1 MKTEELDK
9 CLNILSCYHDPDE
22 KKIEILAGMD
32 TDFQQEFI
40 EPFRRELGM
49 NLLTK
54 PTFQE
59 KKDLITFYIDELD
72 RVIIISE
79 NFKNIQPVDLI
90 TDELLAPIW
99 YEGQYESDDEG
110 ISEVR
115 AHYLFS
121 LLFVV
126 IQEYCNLYHIPF
138 IEICD
143 DRFFNLDVIN
153 LEPTKERAEILD
165 FGKSIKEKHEF
176 KLPAIRPVFASESRS
191 EIFEILRDFFS
202 LEDQIELLALLEGG
216 DNAPKPLL
224 FMDSGNRL
232 ADAFKQ
238 LFDCD
243 IIKGCQK
250 KELEAWICKNFR
262 YRYRNKINRFNPRSV
277 SDIVSTTKDKCQR
290 PILNVKQEK
299 STGNFL
305 ITKV

>member
-1 MKTEELDK
+1 MKTEALDK

-22 KKIEILAGMD
+22 QKIEILAGMD
-32 TDFQQEFI
+32 TDFQQEFV
-40 EPFRRELGM
+40 EPFRRELGL

-59 KKDLITFYIDELD
+59 KKDLITFYVDELD

-176 KLPAIRPVFASESRS
+176 KLPGIRPVFASESRS

-216 DNAPKPLL
+216 ENAPKPLL
-224 FMDSGNRL
+224 FLDSSNRL

-250 KELEAWICKNFR
+250 KELEAWICKNFL
-262 YRYRNKINRFNPRSV
+262 YRYRDKINVFKPRSV
-277 SDIVSTTKDKCQR
+277 SDIISTTKDKCQR
-290 PILNVKQEK
+290 PILNVKQDK

-305 ITKV
+305 ISKV